1 MTKSS
6 SPRHSTRV
14 ILGAIALSLALHAL
28 LVYPLLH
35 GSRVEKNAHEP
46 IEITFA
52 ESTSKGSSKP
62 RASTSSSSNPL
73 SARSQA
79 QPLSQDILSGGF
91 QSQTRQQLVDTSKIN
106 EGAASTGTEN
116 SAVSDL
122 DFKGDPMT
130 KVAGSFHGGS
140 PGVQYGN
147 AMGFTKTLETLP
159 FFEALYDRVNR
170 QLVYPDDFSRQRVTG
185 KVRIEAE
192 VSSDGRLL
200 KFVSTT
206 ADDRLL
212 QTYCFAALMQILNTP
227 LAKSFHLPH
236 ERALVS
242 FDFEF
247 QVRIPSDTPRL
258 FVRTVQ
264 KNRLAF
270 GRENEVDPWLNEKIE
285 EVFTHYVPPI
295 IPFPGGF
302 YVDFVMA
309 YKYVNNLIEGA
320 PTEGEQR
327 QARIEK
333 LHESLRQT
341 LKQATRFT
349 PPLPSPTPET

>member
-1 MTKSS
+1 MAKSS
-6 SPRHSTRV
+6 SPQYPTRV
-14 ILGAIALSLALHAL
+14 ILSALALSLTLHAFL
-28 LVYPLLH
+28 IYPLLH
-35 GSRVEKNAHEP
+35 GSRVEKQAHEP
-46 IEITFA
+46 IEIVFA
-52 ESTSKGSSKP
+52 ESSTPTDASSSKP
-62 RASTSSSSNPL
+62 S
-73 SARSQA
+73 RSQTRA
-79 QPLSQDILSGGF
+79 LRPQATLSHDILSGGF
-91 QSQTRQQLVDTSKIN
+91 QSQTRQQLAESSKVV
-106 EGAASTGTEN
+106 EGLSSGDNGSSVAS
-116 SAVSDL
+116 DF

-147 AMGFTKTLETLP
+147 AMGLTKTLETLP

-185 KVRIEAE
+185 RVRIEAE

-212 QTYCFAALMQILNTP
+212 QTYCFAALMQILSTP
-227 LAKSFHLPH
+227 LAKGFRLPH

-247 QVRIPSDTPRL
+247 QVRIPGDTPRL

-320 PTEGEQR
+320 PTESEQR

-341 LKQATRFT
+341 LKQAARFT